1 MHAAGW
7 LIFLYLNNE
16 ENLNLCIC
24 RSVNE
29 PVSLY
34 VLYFCWLVACVLRD
48 CMLLAACW
56 WLWRCAAPYFL
67 SCIVEC
73 WWFNGLSCTHFLI
86 LYSLFGCFGLNRK
99 PKYKNQNWNARFSVF
114 KQIDQV
120 LFVGN
125 RNFCKLNKLNQISSL
140 NWMHSLSR
148 VAMLAGGV
156 NTRATCLFFRRYMQ
170 SVYVMLEGGV
180 LGQRPWLRKRKMTTR
195 PSGLPT

>member
-1 MHAAGW
+1 MKKTW
-7 LIFLYLNNE
+7 ISVSVEVSMNLYL
-16 ENLNLCIC
+16 CMFC
-24 RSVNE
+24 TSVG
-29 PVSLY
+29 L
-34 VLYFCWLVACVLRD
+34 LLVY

-56 WLWRCAAPYFL
+56 WLWRCTAPYFL

-114 KQIDQV
+114 KQTDQV

-125 RNFCKLNKLNQISSL
+125 QNFCKLNKLNQISNL
-140 NWMHSLSR
+140 NRMHGLSR

-156 NTRATCLFFRRYMQ
+156 NMHETCLF
-170 SVYVMLEGGV
+170 LEGTCS
-180 LGQRPWLRKRKMTTR
+180 LSM
-195 PSGLPT
+195 SC

>member
-34 VLYFCWLVACVLRD
+34 VLYFCWLVACVLRH

-56 WLWRCAAPYFL
+56 WLWRCATPYFL

-73 WWFNGLSCTHFLI
+73 WWFNGLSCTPFLF

-114 KQIDQV
+114 KQTDQV

-125 RNFCKLNKLNQISSL
+125 RNFCKPNKLNQISSL
-140 NWMHSLSR
+140 NRMHSLSR
-148 VAMLAGGV
+148 VAMLASGV
-156 NTRATCLFFRRYMQ
+156 NMCVTCLF
-170 SVYVMLEGGV
+170 LEGTCN
-180 LGQRPWLRKRKMTTR
+180 LSM
-195 PSGLPT
+195 SC